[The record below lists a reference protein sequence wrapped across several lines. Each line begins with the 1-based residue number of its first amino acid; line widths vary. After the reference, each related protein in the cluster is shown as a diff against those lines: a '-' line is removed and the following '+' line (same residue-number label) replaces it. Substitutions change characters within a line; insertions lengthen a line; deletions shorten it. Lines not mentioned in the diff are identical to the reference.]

1 MRPIHEFLQP
11 DQRDIVLE
19 MINSFVHRI
28 PSHHPIKLRSLSTGG
43 YLSWRAQPHHATAA
57 NTKMTT
63 SSSPSSSL
71 SSSAAG
77 ATVLFATCPLAA
89 MAATQSQY
97 LWRLDWALPFDEKRV
112 DMEAHYAGGYIRCG
126 SRVYLYPASTTCHTN
141 DKQHRSST
149 TTKLLTRSSPVTSTT
164 ATSHVTQDQ
173 QHPAAAERLRSLELL
188 AIGQGRQCREHQW
201 TIEMENLG
209 LEYEDDLAADTS
221 RNVDVAIGRR
231 RPVLHGDIIALRQVH
246 YLCSLASPTT
256 SSSSSASPLL
266 ASLKP
271 TIPAALTTAA
281 IASPSMTNSS
291 TSLSSGSHYHPQQRS
306 SILSS
311 PTMGGSSTAN
321 TSINNDAGI
330 LRSVLAK
337 EIGFIQGSFEHF
349 WMIEV
354 ASPQDL
360 QYHQCVIDP
369 KKEVN
374 KASVCVC
381 VFVLIWVIAIVNIK
395 QHAATTT
402 ADQTIFIN
410 DGGIESRSTL
420 NRSRTSIESI

>member
-1 MRPIHEFLQP
+1 
-11 DQRDIVLE
+11 

-28 PSHHPIKLRSLSTGG
+28 PSHRPIKLRSLSTGG
-43 YLSWRAQPHHATAA
+43 YLSWRAQPHHATTATA
-57 NTKMTT
+57 NVKTS

-71 SSSAAG
+71 SASSG

-97 LWRLDWALPFDEKRV
+97 LWRLDWALPFDEKRI

-126 SRVYLYPASTTCHTN
+126 SRVYLYPATTTTTGHTN
-141 DKQHRSST
+141 DKQHSRSS
-149 TTKLLTRSSPVTSTT
+149 TKLLTRSSPVTS
-164 ATSHVTQDQ
+164 ASHVTQDQ
-173 QHPAAAERLRSLELL
+173 HHPTAAAERLRSLELL
-188 AIGQGRQCREHQW
+188 TIGQGRQSYEHQW

-256 SSSSSASPLL
+256 TTTTSTSPL
-266 ASLKP
+266 AALKP

-291 TSLSSGSHYHPQQRS
+291 TSLSSGSHHHPHQQRS

-311 PTMGGSSTAN
+311 PTMGGGGSSTAN
-321 TSINNDAGI
+321 TSIITNSNDPGI

-354 ASPQDL
+354 ASSQDM

-374 KASVCVC
+374 KHSMCVC
-381 VFVLIWVIAIVNIK
+381 LCFNIGTCNSHHHHHH
-395 QHAATTT
+395 QAARRNNNS
-402 ADQTIFIN
+402 QPN
-410 DGGIESRSTL
+410 HL
-420 NRSRTSIESI
+420 Y

>member
-1 MRPIHEFLQP
+1 
-11 DQRDIVLE
+11 

-43 YLSWRAQPHHATAA
+43 YLSWRAQQPHHATTATA
-57 NTKMTT
+57 NAKMA

-71 SSSAAG
+71 STSSG

-97 LWRLDWALPFDEKRV
+97 LWRLDWALPFDEKRI
-112 DMEAHYAGGYIRCG
+112 DIEAHYAGGYIRCG
-126 SRVYLYPASTTCHTN
+126 SRVYLYPATTTTTTGHN
-141 DKQHRSST
+141 RSS
-149 TTKLLTRSSPVTSTT
+149 TKLLTRSSPVTS
-164 ATSHVTQDQ
+164 ASHVTQDQQ

-188 AIGQGRQCREHQW
+188 TIGQGRQSSEHQW

-256 SSSSSASPLL
+256 TTTTTSASPL
-266 ASLKP
+266 ATLKP

-291 TSLSSGSHYHPQQRS
+291 TSISSGSHHHHHHQQRS

-311 PTMGGSSTAN
+311 PTMGGGGGSTAN
-321 TSINNDAGI
+321 TSIITNSNDPGI

-354 ASPQDL
+354 ASPQDM

-374 KASVCVC
+374 KHSVYVR
-381 VFVLIWVIAIVNIK
+381 VSLF
-395 QHAATTT
+395 
-402 ADQTIFIN
+402 
-410 DGGIESRSTL
+410 
-420 NRSRTSIESI
+420 